1 MRRLLSIELLV
12 IPALLVSVPAAMV
25 GQKKEDLQSIQRDV
39 AQLQEQVKEL
49 QRSQDAKMTALQGML
64 QQAVDASNK
73 VAAGLTAM
81 QHDVTTKLNEQ
92 QTKLVTPV
100 ATLGTKVDQMS
111 DDFRSVS
118 TNVADLVRRMG
129 ALDSKLADISSAI
142 RTLSSPPPAPVAGG
156 VPGTVPQ
163 TGPPPGMSAETMWQ
177 NAFRDYSGGKQ
188 ELALQ
193 EFVDYVKNFPDTENA
208 PNAQWY
214 VGYMYFNAGMY
225 DDSVKAFD
233 AVLKMPENPKTPE
246 ALYYKGVSLMKGE
259 RRTEAGT
266 TFKEFLK
273 RYPTNTHVPNVHQH
287 LRTLGLEPRATS
299 SKKRE

>member
-1 MRRLLSIELLV
+1 MKRLLCIGLV
-12 IPALLVSVPAAMV
+12 LTPTLMV
-25 GQKKEDLQSIQRDV
+25 GQKKEELQSIQRDV

-64 QQAVDASNK
+64 QQAVEASNK
-73 VAAGLTAM
+73 VATGLTTM
-81 QHDVTTKLNEQ
+81 ERDVTTKLNDQ
-92 QTKLVTPV
+92 QARLVTPV

-129 ALDSKLADISSAI
+129 ALDSKLKDISDAI
-142 RTLSSPPPAPVAGG
+142 RTLSSPMPTPPPGATTTPGG
-156 VPGTVPQ
+156 TASQV
-163 TGPPPGMSAETMWQ
+163 GPPPGVSAETMWQ

-188 ELALQ
+188 DLALT
-193 EFVDYVKNFPDTENA
+193 EFMDYVKNFPDTENA

-214 VGYMYFNAGMY
+214 VGYMYFNAGQF
-225 DDSVKAFD
+225 DDAVKAFD

-259 RRTEAGT
+259 RRTEAGA
-266 TFKEFLK
+266 TFKEFLR
-273 RYPTNTHVPNVHQH
+273 RYPSNTHVATVHQH
-287 LRTLGLEPRATS
+287 LRTLGLEPRTT

>member
-1 MRRLLSIELLV
+1 MKRLLCIGLAL
-12 IPALLVSVPAAMV
+12 IPTVMV
-25 GQKKEDLQSIQRDV
+25 GQKKEELQSIQRDV

-73 VAAGLTAM
+73 VATGLTAM
-81 QHDVTTKLNEQ
+81 DREVTTKLNDQ
-92 QTKLVTPV
+92 QARLVTPV
-100 ATLGTKVDQMS
+100 ATLGTKVDQMT

-129 ALDSKLADISSAI
+129 ALDQKLKDISDAI
-142 RTLSSPPPAPVAGG
+142 RTLNSPPPAPPGAATTPGG
-156 VPGTVPQ
+156 TASQV
-163 TGPPPGMSAETMWQ
+163 GPPPGVSAETMWQ

-188 ELALQ
+188 DLALT
-193 EFVDYVKNFPDTENA
+193 EFMDYVKNFPDTENA

-214 VGYMYFNAGMY
+214 VGYMYFNAGQF
-225 DDSVKAFD
+225 DDAVKAFD

-259 RRTEAGT
+259 RRTEAGA
-266 TFKEFLK
+266 TFKEFLR
-273 RYPTNTHVPNVHQH
+273 RYPSSTHVSTVHQH
-287 LRTLGLEPRATS
+287 LRTLGLEPRTT

>member
-1 MRRLLSIELLV
+1 MKRLLLMGLALA
-12 IPALLVSVPAAMV
+12 PALLM
-25 GQKKEDLQSIQRDV
+25 GQKKEELQSIQRDV

-49 QRSQDAKMTALQGML
+49 QRSQDAKIGQLQSML

-73 VAAGLTAM
+73 VSTGLTAM
-81 QHDVTTKLNEQ
+81 EREVSAKLNEQ
-92 QTKLVTPV
+92 QTKLVAPV
-100 ATLGTKVDQMS
+100 ATLGAKVDQMS
-111 DDFRSVS
+111 DDFRSVA
-118 TNVADLVRRMG
+118 TNVQDLVRRMG

-142 RTLSSPPPAPVAGG
+142 RTLSSPPPAPVPAGG
-156 VPGTVPQ
+156 TAPQ
-163 TGPPPGMSAETMWQ
+163 AGLPPGMSAETMWQ

-188 ELALQ
+188 EIALT
-193 EFVDYVKNFPDTENA
+193 EFMDYVKNFPDTENA

-214 VGYMYFNAGMY
+214 IGYMYFNAGQY
-225 DDSVKAFD
+225 DDAVKAFD

-266 TFKEFLK
+266 TFRDFLK
-273 RYPTNTHVPNVHQH
+273 RYPSNQHIANVHQH

-299 SKKRE
+299 KKRD

>member
-1 MRRLLSIELLV
+1 MKRLLCIVLV
-12 IPALLVSVPAAMV
+12 LAPAVMV
-25 GQKKEDLQSIQRDV
+25 GQKKEELQSIQRDV

-49 QRSQDAKMTALQGML
+49 QRTQDARMAALQGML

-73 VAAGLTAM
+73 VVTGLTAM
-81 QHDVTTKLNEQ
+81 QHDVSTKLNEQ

-111 DDFRSVS
+111 DDFRSVA
-118 TNVADLVRRMG
+118 TNVSDLVRRMG

-142 RTLSSPPPAPVAGG
+142 RTLSSPVPAPVPPGAAG
-156 VPGTVPQ
+156 PGGAPS
-163 TGPPPGMSAETMWQ
+163 GMSAETMWQ

-193 EFVDYVKNFPDTENA
+193 EFMEYVKAFPDTENA

-225 DDSVKAFD
+225 EDAVKALD

-246 ALYYKGVSLMKGE
+246 ALYYKGLALMKGE
-259 RRTEAGT
+259 QHRTEAGT
-266 TFKEFLK
+266 VFKEFLK
-273 RYPTNTHVPNVHQH
+273 RYPTNQHVTNVHQY
-287 LRTLGLEPRATS
+287 LRTMGMEPRATS
-299 SKKRE
+299 KKRG

>member
-1 MRRLLSIELLV
+1 VLV
-12 IPALLVSVPAAMV
+12 PMVMV
-25 GQKKEDLQSIQRDV
+25 GQKKEELQSIQRDV

-49 QRSQDAKMTALQGML
+49 QRSQDAKMAALQGML
-64 QQAVDASNK
+64 QQAVDGSNK
-73 VAAGLTAM
+73 VTTGLTAM
-81 QHDVTTKLNEQ
+81 QHEVTTKLNEE

-111 DDFRSVS
+111 DDFRSVA
-118 TNVADLVRRMG
+118 TNVSDLVRRMN
-129 ALDSKLADISSAI
+129 ALDGKLKDISDAI
-142 RTLSSPPPAPVAGG
+142 RTLSAPPPTPPGAAVGGTAGQ
-156 VPGTVPQ
+156 VS
-163 TGPPPGMSAETMWQ
+163 PPPGMSAETMWQ

-188 ELALQ
+188 DLALS
-193 EFVDYVKNFPDTENA
+193 EFMDYVKAFPDTENA

-214 VGYMYFNAGMY
+214 VGYMYFNAGQF
-225 DDSVKAFD
+225 DDAVKAFD

-266 TFKEFLK
+266 TFREFLK
-273 RYPTNTHVPNVHQH
+273 RYPTNTHIATVHQH

-299 SKKRE
+299 KKR

>member
-1 MRRLLSIELLV
+1 MKRLFLIGLV
-12 IPALLVSVPAAMV
+12 LAPAVMV
-25 GQKKEDLQSIQRDV
+25 GQKKEELQSIQRDV

-49 QRSQDAKMTALQGML
+49 QRSQDAKIGALQGML

-73 VAAGLTAM
+73 VVAGLTAM
-81 QHDVTTKLNEQ
+81 ERDVSTKLNDQ
-92 QTKLVTPV
+92 QSKLVAPV

-142 RTLSSPPPAPVAGG
+142 RTLSSPPPAPVPPGG
-156 VPGTVPQ
+156 TAAQ

-188 ELALQ
+188 EIALT
-193 EFVDYVKNFPDTENA
+193 EFMDYVKNFPDTENA

-214 VGYMYFNAGMY
+214 IGYMYFNAGQY
-225 DDSVKAFD
+225 DDAVKAFD
-233 AVLKMPENPKTPE
+233 VVLKMPENPKTPE
-246 ALYYKGVSLMKGE
+246 ALYYKGLSLMKGE
-259 RRTEAGT
+259 RRTEAGA

-273 RYPTNTHVPNVHQH
+273 RYPSNQHVANVHQY
-287 LRTLGLEPRATS
+287 LRTLGMEPRATS
-299 SKKRE
+299 KKRG